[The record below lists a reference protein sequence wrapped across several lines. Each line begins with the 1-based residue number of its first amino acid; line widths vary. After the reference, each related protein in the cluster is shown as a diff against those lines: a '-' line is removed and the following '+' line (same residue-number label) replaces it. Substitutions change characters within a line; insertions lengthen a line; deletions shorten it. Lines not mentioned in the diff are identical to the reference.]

1 MAIIAAN
8 GLARDFTS
16 RKRTVHAVRGVDIT
30 VEEGEIVGFLGPNGA
45 GKTTTLRMLTTL
57 LRPTAGTATVAGADL
72 LGDPLGVRKRIG
84 FVPQAIGQ
92 TQGGTSDNSLVIEE
106 LLDQGQAYRVG
117 REETRRRAAQLI
129 EQLDLGGLDQRFVKT
144 LSGGQRRR
152 LEIALG
158 LVHQPPLVFLDE
170 PTTGL
175 DPQSRSNMWEHIR
188 RLRSELGTTV
198 FLTTHYLDEADALCD
213 RLFVIDH
220 GVIVAVGTPDEL
232 KRRVSGDVVTLSVNS
247 ASNHSA
253 SNHSA
258 SNHSASNHS
267 ASNHGAADH
276 GAAGRDGTAA
286 ARALLADS
294 PVTREIAVTDGSL
307 RLTVEHGEEALP
319 VLLRTLDSAGITMSA
334 ISLSRPTLDDV
345 FLTLTGRSLRDD
357 SPGDARGQ
365 AEGGEP
371 ELAGT
376 AAAGKE

>member
-1 MAIIAAN
+1 MAIIEAK

-16 RKRTVHAVRGVDIT
+16 RKRTVHAVRGVDLT
-30 VEEGEIVGFLGPNGA
+30 VADGEIVGFLGPNGA

-72 LGDPLGVRKRIG
+72 LRDPLGVRKRIG

-92 TQGGTSDNSLVIEE
+92 TQGGTSDSNLVIEE
-106 LLDQGQAYRVG
+106 LLDQGYAYRIG
-117 REETRRRAAQLI
+117 REETRRRAARLI
-129 EQLDLGGLDQRFVKT
+129 EQLDLGGLEQRFVKT

-188 RLRSELGTTV
+188 RLRSDLGTTV

-213 RLFVIDH
+213 RLFIMDH
-220 GVIVAVGTPDEL
+220 GVTVAAGTPDEL
-232 KRRVSGDVVTLSVNS
+232 KRRVSGDVVTLSVN
-247 ASNHSA
+247 
-253 SNHSA
+253 
-258 SNHSASNHS
+258 
-267 ASNHGAADH
+267 GAP
-276 GAAGRDGTAA
+276 GRDGTAA

-294 PVTREIAVTDGSL
+294 PVTRDIAVTDGAL
-307 RLTVEHGEEALP
+307 RLTVEHGEQALP
-319 VLLRTLDSAGITMSA
+319 VLLRTLDGAGLTMRA

-357 SPGDARGQ
+357 SPGGSA
-365 AEGGEP
+365 GESAAAA
-371 ELAGT
+371 ELAS
-376 AAAGKE
+376 AGKE